1 MRIFN
6 QDGIETICPIGI
18 GLELED
24 ATFKNK
30 EDLKEGTEFTVV
42 VFDVDHFE
50 KLQCKITKTYPYI
63 NKTYYQIISKARYV
77 PEILENKK

>member
-18 GLELED
+18 GLLLD
-24 ATFKNK
+24 DTTFKNK
-30 EDLKEGTEFTVV
+30 EDLKEGMEFTVV

-50 KLQCKITKTYPYI
+50 KLQCKVTKIYSSI
-63 NKTYYQIISKARYV
+63 NKTYYQIISKERHV